1 MIKVLYVC
9 PWAHWAGHAPQSIRE
24 ESFALIKAG
33 ARVTLCTFRD
43 FPDQQYIQSISH
55 RRVISGWITFPL
67 DILSRFLHRT
77 LPSKGLVWF
86 LEQLMTLYL
95 AVRLKKTVGYDI
107 IYIRDGDPFVFIPF
121 MLGAFLKKYV
131 WAIYL
136 LGVSPVRSSDTLY
149 YKFMNSRI
157 WKPIYRRGF
166 KRNRFGFICEN
177 EDMKRHFEGDFL
189 GGILSGTVRVIPQG
203 VEMVSNH
210 ISQVEARNYLGLPH
224 NIPILLHFGAVHP
237 GKDVVV
243 LLEAL
248 KDVPNT
254 LLVNAG
260 KVALSIDLRRLV
272 QRKELQSRVKI
283 MDCYITEV
291 EKPYYFAAADAVI
304 LSYKKDFLQTASM
317 LFEAAKFKLPTIASD
332 VGELGELVKKY
343 QTGFVFTA
351 EDTDSLKDAL
361 SRFLCLSQSEKE
373 IIGRNCEKL
382 CEDFSLETWGQRCM
396 ELIMDLCKRKNGEF

>member
-9 PWAHWAGHAPQSIRE
+9 PWAHWAGHAPQSIRQE
-24 ESFALIKAG
+24 CFALIKAG
-33 ARVTLCTFRD
+33 AQVTLCTFRD

-55 RRVISGWITFPL
+55 RKVISGWIAFPL
-67 DILSRFLHRT
+67 DIMSRFLHRL
-77 LPSKGLVWF
+77 LPGKGLVWF
-86 LEQLMTLYL
+86 LEQLTTLYL

-107 IYIRDGDPFVFIPF
+107 IYVRDGDPFVFIPF
-121 MLGAFLKKYV
+121 MLGAFLKKYA
-131 WAIYL
+131 WAICL
-136 LGVSPVRSSDTLY
+136 LGISSVRSSDTLY
-149 YKFMNSRI
+149 YKFVNSRI

-166 KRNRFGFICEN
+166 KRNRFVFICEN
-177 EDMKRHFEGDFL
+177 EDIKKHFEGDFL
-189 GGILSGTVRVIPQG
+189 DGILSGTVKVVPQG
-203 VEMVSNH
+203 VEMLSNH

-224 NIPILLHFGAVHP
+224 NIPIFLHFGAVHQ

-260 KVALSIDLRRLV
+260 RVALSIDLRRLV
-272 QRKELQSRVKI
+272 QRKGLQSRVKI

-291 EKPYYFAAADAVI
+291 EKPYYFAAADAVV

-373 IIGRNCEKL
+373 IMGRNCEKL
-382 CEDFSLETWGQRCM
+382 CDDFSLETWGQRCM